1 MHLVVSAGRALAL
14 LCLCACASSAPEV
27 EVAAPRKAA
36 PKDPDALVLEV
47 VVDEG
52 SSEAERSRALLLER
66 VERSSKLSSSPADGT
81 RRLKVRLSIAEPSVC
96 LPSPVRI
103 CSDTP
108 GPPVPVGSWAAT
120 APVSSGSRLGETML
134 GPFGGEVGASD

>member
-52 SSEAERSRALLLER
+52 SSEAERSRALC
-66 VERSSKLSSSPADGT
+66 SSA
-81 RRLKVRLSIAEPSVC
+81 
-96 LPSPVRI
+96 
-103 CSDTP
+103 
-108 GPPVPVGSWAAT
+108 
-120 APVSSGSRLGETML
+120 SSGRRSCRRRQPTGR
-134 GPFGGEVGASD
+134 GG